1 MLGPMVAG
9 GGSPASPLKMEPG
22 VVKAVAAGVAAG
34 FDVTYVNAT
43 DACGATLTGCVDGCG
58 GGHPGESGHRG
69 LYYRRPTHHHFINP
83 LTPYPAS
90 IVTRTPLPLPTQPWP
105 FARCRSS
112 RQSSACRTT
121 LSEYSDGERG
131 STMTDVE

>member
-83 LTPYPAS
+83 LTPYRRQLDPHALTLTHS
-90 IVTRTPLPLPTQPWP
+90 AMALRALPLIAAKLGLPYNP
-105 FARCRSS
+105 F
-112 RQSSACRTT
+112 
-121 LSEYSDGERG
+121 
-131 STMTDVE
+131 